1 MIILLIILLTMRVG
15 AVWMLAA
22 LLAAGPG
29 NAGAPPAPL
38 EVAGVFVTAAGAW
51 SALDSSEGRLTLRC
65 AAGSAAPALDVR
77 VVLQGSACAR
87 AHCAKVTPRHCFV

>member
-38 EVAGVFVTAAGAW
+38 EVAGVFVTAAGA
-51 SALDSSEGRLTLRC
+51 
-65 AAGSAAPALDVR
+65 
-77 VVLQGSACAR
+77 
-87 AHCAKVTPRHCFV
+87 